1 MRHKNIDNFCL
12 RINIRR
18 VLCVDTIKAAYVSIQ
33 KKLKENPG
41 QNNISNK
48 ISVRKIQKKVS
59 LFSLFIEIKYKTEI
73 FTSQK
78 ETSKATIFFRI
89 YIFER
94 RNF

>member
-1 MRHKNIDNFCL
+1 MCRYHKN
-12 RINIRR
+12 
-18 VLCVDTIKAAYVSIQ
+18 SICFHP

-73 FTSQK
+73 FTSHK